1 MIAQRNAKGNRQVG
15 RRNRQDLAEVL
26 QHLASIS
33 DLELAGD
40 TEQVET

>member
-15 RRNRQDLAEVL
+15 QRNPQDLAEDL
-26 QHLASIS
+26 RHLASIL

-40 TEQVET
+40 MEQVET

>member
-1 MIAQRNAKGNRQVG
+1 MIAQRNTKGNRQVG
-15 RRNRQDLAEVL
+15 QRNRQDLAEDL
-26 QHLASIS
+26 QHRASIL